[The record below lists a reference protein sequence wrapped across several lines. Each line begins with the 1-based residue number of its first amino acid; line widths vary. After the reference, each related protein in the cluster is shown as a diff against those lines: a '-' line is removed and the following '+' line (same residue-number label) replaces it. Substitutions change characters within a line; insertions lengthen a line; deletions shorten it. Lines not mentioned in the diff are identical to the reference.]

1 METKLEK
8 EIKVIKEKGVTHI
21 YVIFFAVALAVSL
34 LVTFFLARVIFNSST
49 KKELLGIAK
58 AESLELNIDLDSQH
72 EETAVLSLGQRELTH
87 NYKMYIVDENL
98 KIIFSSDIKQNKNVS
113 LKEQVKDLKNYELN
127 LNEANYIKTKKAVYY
142 ILPSV
147 KENAAVLVY
156 RSYTFLAFIKNGL
169 VPLISMIAVVLIIM
183 VVISIVLLLNPIKVL
198 GSIVTGIA
206 SGNADLTKR
215 IVINEKTSIRVM
227 KKLVNDF
234 NSFIIRLQEIIINVK
249 KSKDALVNYGDLLKS
264 STEDSSFAINEIKN
278 NIEELGRNLENQ
290 SASVEETAGAMH
302 QISSNIN
309 SLNSIIE
316 TQASS
321 VQTASACIE
330 QMLGNINSVNSS
342 VSKLSTSFNKLES
355 NANNGVQK
363 QKEVTRKIEQI
374 KYQSD
379 ALQTANEVIS
389 AIAEQTNLLAM
400 NAAIE
405 AAHAGEAGKGFS
417 VVADEIR
424 KLSETSAE
432 QSKTIGLQLNT
443 IHESI
448 DSIVLASDET
458 QNVLNSVAEDVNNT
472 NQLVQ
477 QIENAMEEQRIGSQQ
492 ISIALSDVNNN
503 MNEVKSSSN
512 EMSAG
517 NVAVLEEVKVLQD
530 ATCGMKDSMNVM
542 KDSARK
548 IDETGSSLNS
558 IATNLENSIKDIEQ
572 EIDQFKV

>member
-87 NYKMYIVDENL
+87 NYKMYIVDKNL

-113 LKEQVKDLKNYELN
+113 LTEQVKDLKNYEVN

-147 KENAAVLVY
+147 KENVAVLVY

-249 KSKDALVNYGDLLKS
+249 KSKDALVNYGELLKS